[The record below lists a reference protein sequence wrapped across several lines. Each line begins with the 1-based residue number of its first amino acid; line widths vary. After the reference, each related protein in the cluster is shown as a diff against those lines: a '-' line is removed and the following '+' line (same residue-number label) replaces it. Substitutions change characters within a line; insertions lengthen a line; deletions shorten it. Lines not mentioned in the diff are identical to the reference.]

1 MSYKETVEETVPLS
15 SEISL
20 NPEENY
26 NRCLWKR
33 LRERNEGLS
42 ITWGCSL
49 YLHSIVVV
57 ISSIIYFFHKDEV
70 NYVSTENIR
79 NIGFRDG
86 FASFTIFT
94 VSILAFV
101 CFIVIYAYFNPI
113 VVEIEMDSIPM
124 EELPRK
130 DDGRE

>member
-26 NRCLWKR
+26 NRCLWER
-33 LRERNEGLS
+33 LRKRNEGLS
-42 ITWGCSL
+42 VFWEKFIRL
-49 YLHSIVVV
+49 NSIVMVYSYICYFAIKDKDTSV
-57 ISSIIYFFHKDEV
+57 RGSFASYTIIPSSI
-70 NYVSTENIR
+70 
-79 NIGFRDG
+79 
-86 FASFTIFT
+86 FALICL
-94 VSILAFV
+94 LA
-101 CFIVIYAYFNPI
+101 IYAYFRPI
-113 VVEIEMDSIPM
+113 VVDIDVDSIPM